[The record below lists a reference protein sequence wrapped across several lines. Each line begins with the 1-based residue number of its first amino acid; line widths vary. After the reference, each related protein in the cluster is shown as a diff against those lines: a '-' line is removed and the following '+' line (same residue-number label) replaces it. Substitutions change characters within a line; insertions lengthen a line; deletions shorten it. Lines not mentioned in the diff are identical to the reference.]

1 MPQWTFLTNH
11 ALVLSSLALRS
22 AITAIEISS
31 EIGITERAVRRII
44 ADLDKEGYI
53 VKEKE
58 GRRVR
63 YQVTPHMPLRHK
75 TQRDKDVGDLLQVF
89 GWKLDG
95 ANSDRRGPPEN
106 RILTE
111 ISINE
116 PG

>member
-53 VKEKE
+53 LKEKE

-63 YQVTPHMPLRHK
+63 YQVTPQMPLRHK

-89 GWKLDG
+89 GWKVDG
-95 ANSDRRGPPEN
+95 ANIGKRGTLEN
-106 RILTE
+106 PILAD
-111 ISINE
+111 IPVNE
-116 PG
+116 LA